1 VQVRPEF
8 IEFAGGLD
16 TVSPPLKIPP
26 GFARDAQNYE
36 CDINGGYIRCYGYE
50 RFSGK
55 AKPSDA
61 AYATLAVVL
70 SGTVVV
76 GDVLTDNATTSF
88 GTVIA
93 IPSTT
98 QVVVTLMTGHFSAG
112 NIKVGGVV
120 VGTCSAAEV
129 TDGASTPLLH
139 AQYKNLA
146 ADVYRALIAAVP
158 GSGSILGVWLYND
171 VIYAFRN
178 DGLGAAA
185 MYKSTTSGWSLV
197 ALGRELRFSTG
208 TAAVSEGQTLTGA
221 TSGATG
227 VVTRISLE
235 SGTYGGSTAAGHFI
249 FATITGT
256 FQNGENL
263 QVAGVTKAVAVGADA
278 AISFA
283 VPSGRFEFVNAN
295 FGGSPNTKR
304 MYGCD
309 GKNRGFEFDGTV
321 FVPINTGMTT
331 DRPEHVTAHKNQLF
345 FSFVGSVQHC
355 APGTPYVWSAITGAA
370 ELAMGDTVAGFM
382 PQPGGNTEAA
392 LAIYTR
398 NNISVLYGTG
408 VANWQLN
415 PFNQQAGGYAYTI
428 QQIFD
433 TITFD
438 DRGICAMTTTAS
450 YGNFQSDTLSKQI
463 HTWLKTK
470 RTLTTASCILRDKN
484 QYRLFFSDKY
494 AVYATFDNGKLVGI
508 LPQFFSHAVACA
520 CSEEMND
527 GTEVAFFGSTD
538 GFVYQMEKGT
548 SFDGSDIEAYL
559 DLVFN
564 FSGSSQVLK
573 QYRRAVFEVSGTGYA
588 EFVATYELGYGTTT
602 IDQPGSTTIVA
613 ALSPTY
619 WDVFTWDAFF
629 WDGAALLPSEMD
641 LAGSAD
647 NISIKIRSI
656 SDYYQPLKHSGV
668 TLQYTP
674 RRTLRAN
681 T

>member
-8 IEFAGGLD
+8 ISFGGGLD
-16 TVSPPLKIPP
+16 VVSPPLKIPP

-76 GDVLTDNATTSF
+76 GDVLTDNAGTSF

-112 NIKVGGVV
+112 NIKVLGVV

-171 VIYAFRN
+171 VVYAFRN

-197 ALGRELRFSTG
+197 ALNEEISFTNANTGVGEGDTLTQGGVTATVLRVVLQTG
-208 TAAVSEGQTLTGA
+208 TLASGINTGRLIINARGGGNFAAGAATTTGA
-221 TSGATG
+221 GALTLSA
-227 VVTRISLE
+227 VQ
-235 SGTYGGSTAAGHFI
+235 TA
-249 FATITGT
+249 IT
-256 FQNGENL
+256 
-263 QVAGVTKAVAVGADA
+263 
-278 AISFA
+278 FA

-295 FGGSPNTKR
+295 FGGSANTKR

-321 FVPINTGMTT
+321 FVPIATGMAS
-331 DRPEHVTAHKNQLF
+331 DAPEHVTAHKNQLF
-345 FSFVGSVQHC
+345 FSFVGSVQHS

-415 PFNQQAGGYAYTI
+415 PFNQQAGGYPYTI

-602 IDQPGSTTIVA
+602 IAQPGTTTIVA
-613 ALSPTY
+613 ALSPAY
-619 WDVFTWDAFF
+619 WDVATWDAFF
-629 WDGAALLPSEMD
+629 FDGAALLPSEMD